1 MLQNNSFKGRIRDR
15 TAVVVDNRQ
24 LGFLYYTSKELTLD
38 FANDSFTKSGNEYIL
53 DLIVENMG
61 RDDWRAHINTKVK
74 RKGLFDNILI
84 DNKVQKNWEIFPL
97 DFKHDFI
104 NKLKNEK

>member
-1 MLQNNSFKGRIRDR
+1 
-15 TAVVVDNRQ
+15 
-24 LGFLYYTSKELTLD
+24 
-38 FANDSFTKSGNEYIL
+38 
-53 DLIVENMG
+53 MG

-104 NKLKNEK
+104 NKLKNEKQRTLEDCKSPALYRATLDIKDTPKDTF